1 MRRIP
6 KMENFRGYAEE
17 IQKQLALQSPPIA
30 VKMLEAEQDVPEG
43 AKRPKRDFGVC
54 LAQCQAFAFA
64 ERNGMSIA
72 MLKEDM
78 WCPEPVIG
86 YGLEEPPEFF
96 IQGRNRYPDD
106 VETLE
111 AGANWARAFPR
122 FEAGKYVGIV
132 SGPLATVDFEPDLVL
147 IYCNTLEL
155 TRLLLSIAY
164 KDGHD
169 ITSQLS
175 GHSGCVY
182 AIVPPMKTGGCSVSL
197 PCMGMRQYAGC
208 QDDKI
213 TFTVPRAKLETLVLG
228 LQQPG
233 TGGTPVKIWTRAEY
247 TMGNSY
253 AELARLMGMKKADG
267 SEIVGKPFGERVP
280 WE

>member
-1 MRRIP
+1 
-6 KMENFRGYAEE
+6 MENFCDYAEE

-30 VKMLEAEQDVPEG
+30 VKMLEKEQDIPEG

-54 LAQCQAFAFA
+54 IAQCQAFAFA

-86 YGLEEPPEFF
+86 YGLEEPPQYFLE
-96 IQGRNRYPDD
+96 GRNRYPDD
-106 VETLE
+106 VESLE
-111 AGANWARAFPR
+111 AGANWARGFPR
-122 FEAGKYVGIV
+122 FEVGKYVGIV
-132 SGPLATVDFEPDLVL
+132 SAPLSTARFEPDLV
-147 IYCNTLEL
+147 IVSCNALSL
-155 TRLLLSIAY
+155 TRLLLGMTY
-164 KDGHD
+164 KDGRD

-175 GHSGCVY
+175 GHGGCVY
-182 AIVPPMKTGGCSVSL
+182 AVVLPMDSGQCSISV
-197 PCMGMRQYAGC
+197 PCMGMRQYGGC
-208 QDDKI
+208 QDDKM
-213 TFTVPRAKLETLVLG
+213 TFSVPREKLETLISG

-233 TGGTPVKIWTRAEY
+233 AGQIPVKIWTRAEY

-267 SEIVGKPFGERVP
+267 SEIAGKPFGERVP